1 MNYNEIL
8 KNGESIL
15 KKYNIKKPFLDTEL
29 ILSKA
34 INKKREEILLNIN
47 TKLKNK
53 EILKFKNYL
62 FRRQQKEPIAY
73 ILGFKHFWKYKFLTN
88 KSVLIPRP
96 DTELIIEEALKYLP
110 NYKSKKILD
119 VGTGSGCII
128 ISLIKERSKC
138 KATAIDISIKAINV
152 AKTNAKLHQLENKI
166 NFINIDIDKYKSNN
180 YDLII
185 SNPPYINSIE
195 LNRLDDDIKFHE
207 PKLALS
213 GGSDG
218 FRDLKKVIFKSKKLL
233 KINGKLILEIGHKQK
248 NQCVKILNENKFF
261 IKKIS
266 KDLSGKDR
274 CIVSTKLQ

>member
-15 KKYNIKKPFLDTEL
+15 KKCNIKKPFLDTEL

-119 VGTGSGCII
+119 IGTGSGCII

-195 LNRLDDDIKFHE
+195 LNRLDDDIKSHE
-207 PKLALS
+207 PKIALS

-218 FRDLKKVIFKSKKLL
+218 FKCIRKVIIKSKKLL
-233 KINGKLILEIGHKQK
+233 KVNGKLILEIGHKQK
-248 NQCVKILNENKFF
+248 NLSKKILGENGFY
-261 IKKIS
+261 INRIS
-266 KDLSGKDR
+266 KDLAGKDR
-274 CIVSTKLQ
+274 CIVSTKL